1 MDADKLKNLLWQGR
15 SLWITTPVI
24 ALAVIIIRFVG
35 LLQPW
40 EWGVFDQYMRW
51 RPSEPRDNR
60 IVIVGIDENDLIHLK
75 QASITDQVLAN
86 FLNKLKAKQ
95 PRAIG
100 LDIFRNLPVEP
111 GHQELLQVFK
121 STPNLVGIEKV
132 VGEKKNQTVPPSPVL
147 KSLDQV
153 GANDLMVDSDGRV
166 RRGLMYID
174 PESRKRVYSF
184 SLHLALHYLE
194 KQGIFASEDFQLGK
208 TKFTPFESNDG
219 GYVRA
224 DARGYQILINYRG
237 KNRYF
242 NRYFDTVSMTDILED
257 KVPANWG
264 RDRIILIGYVG
275 EGFKDS
281 FLTPHSSELLTL
293 SEPMNGVEIHGHII
307 SQIIS
312 AALENRHLFKSWSEP
327 QEWLWILFWSGIG
340 ATLTWHLRLQNLF
353 AFARIFAVVLAGGAL
368 LGGTYIAFIW
378 GWWLPV
384 VPPFLALTSSVIAVT
399 AYIARTAGDIRKV
412 FGRYLT
418 DEVVAALLESPE
430 GLKLGG
436 ERRQIT
442 IFTSDLRGFTAT
454 SERLQ
459 PEKVVQI
466 LNFYLECMADEITKY
481 QGTIDEFMG
490 DGILV
495 LFGAP
500 TARKDDAIR
509 AVACGVAMQL
519 AMVKVNAKMQEW
531 GLPPLE
537 MGIGINTGV
546 VVVGN
551 IGSEKRTKYGIVG
564 SQVNLT
570 YRIEGYT
577 TGGEIIISESTFKEV
592 ESMVVIDR
600 QMQVTPKGF
609 QEPINIYKIAGITGE
624 YNLFLSQ
631 YQEELCTLPEPIS
644 IQYSLVDGKNIG
656 SSFCHGSLVRLSS
669 NEAEIYCLNQE
680 IQVPPA
686 CLSNI
691 KLNLSQPNLPGE
703 TGDIYAKVLEKP
715 AQIGHFCIR
724 FTAKPPEIIHKFS
737 TLIAQVS
744 SQKSP

>member
-15 SLWITTPVI
+15 GLWLTTPFI
-24 ALAVIIIRFVG
+24 AVAVILIRFAG
-35 LLQPW
+35 LLQGW

-51 RPSEPRDNR
+51 RPQEAQENR
-60 IVIVGIDENDLIHLK
+60 IVIVGIDEQDLDDLE
-75 QASITDQVLAN
+75 QATITDQVLAKL
-86 FLNKLKAKQ
+86 LNKLKARQ

-100 LDIFRNLPVEP
+100 LDVYRNLPLPP
-111 GHQELLQVFK
+111 GTSELSQVFK
-121 STPNLVGIEKV
+121 STPNLVGIQKV
-132 VGEKKNQTVPPSPVL
+132 VGKNRYERVPPPPIL
-147 KSLDQV
+147 KSLNQV
-153 GANDLMVDSDGRV
+153 GANDLVVDADNKV
-166 RRGLMYID
+166 RRGLISVNT
-174 PESRKRVYSF
+174 ENQETVYSF

-194 KQGIFASEDFQLGK
+194 KAGIVADQDWQIGK
-208 TKFTPFESNDG
+208 TKFIPFESYDG

-224 DARGYQILINYRG
+224 DAGGYQILINYRG
-237 KNRYF
+237 KRG
-242 NRYFDTVSMTDILED
+242 YFDTVSMTDILKD
-257 KVPANWG
+257 KIPQSWG
-264 RDRIILIGYVG
+264 RDRIILIGYIG
-275 EGFKDS
+275 ESFKDS
-281 FLTPHSSELLTL
+281 FFTPHSSDLLSL
-293 SEPMNGVEIHGHII
+293 PEPMSGVEIHANIA

-312 AALENRHLFKSWSEP
+312 AALENRPLFKSWSEP
-327 QEWLWILFWSGIG
+327 QELLWILFWSGVG
-340 ATLTWHLRLQNLF
+340 ATLTWNLRLQNLLTF
-353 AFARIFAVVLAGGAL
+353 PRIAAVVLAGGAL
-368 LGGTYIAFIW
+368 LGSTYLAFLW

-384 VPPFLALTSSVIAVT
+384 VPPFLALTGSVIAIT
-399 AYIARTAGDIRKV
+399 AYIARSAGDIRKV

-418 DEVVAALLESPE
+418 DEVVANLLESPE

-459 PEKVVQI
+459 PEEVVKI
-466 LNFYLECMADEITKY
+466 LNFYMECMADEITKY

-500 TARKDDAIR
+500 TSRKDDAIR

-519 AMVKVNAKMQEW
+519 AMVKVNAQMKEW

-577 TGGEIIISESTFKEV
+577 TGGEIIISESTFQEV
-592 ESMVVIDR
+592 EAMVAVDS
-600 QMQVTPKGF
+600 QMQVTPKGV
-609 QEPINIYKIAGITGE
+609 QEPINVYKIAGIAGK

-631 YQEELCTLPEPIS
+631 HQEELCTLPEHIA
-644 IQYSLVDGKNIG
+644 IQYTLVDGKDISS
-656 SSFCHGSLVRLSS
+656 SSFKGILVRLSC
-669 NEAEIYCLNQE
+669 NEAEICCANSELQE
-680 IQVPPA
+680 PPS

-691 KLNLSQPNLPGE
+691 KLNLSTAHQPGE

-715 AQIGHFCIR
+715 AEIGDFCIR
-724 FTAKPPEIIHKFS
+724 FTAKPPEILTKFKI
-737 TLIAQVS
+737 LIAQAN
-744 SQKSP
+744 SQNSQ

>member
-1 MDADKLKNLLWQGR
+1 MDAEKLKNFVWQGR
-15 SLWITTPVI
+15 GLWLTTPFI
-24 ALAVIIIRFVG
+24 ALAVILIRFAG
-35 LLQPW
+35 LLQGW

-51 RPSEPRDNR
+51 RPQEAPENR
-60 IVIVGIDENDLIHLK
+60 LVIVGIDEQDLDYLE
-75 QASITDQVLAN
+75 QATITDQVLAKL
-86 FLNKLKAKQ
+86 LNKLKARQ

-100 LDIFRNLPVEP
+100 LDVYRNLPLPP
-111 GHQELLQVFK
+111 GTSELSQVFK
-121 STPNLVGIEKV
+121 STPNLVGIQKV
-132 VGEKKNQTVPPSPVL
+132 VGKNRYEKVPPPPIL
-147 KSLDQV
+147 KSLNQV
-153 GANDLMVDSDGRV
+153 GANDLVVDADNKV
-166 RRGLMYID
+166 RRGLISVNT
-174 PESRKRVYSF
+174 ENKERVYSF

-194 KQGIFASEDFQLGK
+194 KEGIIASKDWQIGK
-208 TKFTPFESNDG
+208 AKFMPFESYDG

-224 DARGYQILINYRG
+224 DAGGYQMLINYRG
-237 KNRYF
+237 KRG
-242 NRYFDTVSMTDILED
+242 YFDTVSMTDILED
-257 KVPANWG
+257 KIPPNWG
-264 RDRIILIGYVG
+264 RDRIILIGYIG
-275 EGFKDS
+275 ESFKDS
-281 FLTPHSSELLTL
+281 FFTPHSSDLLSL
-293 SEPMNGVEIHGHII
+293 PEPMSGVEIHANIA

-312 AALENRHLFKSWSEP
+312 AALENRPLFKSWSEP
-327 QEWLWILFWSGIG
+327 QELLWILFWSGVG
-340 ATLTWHLRLQNLF
+340 ATLTWNLRLQNLLTF
-353 AFARIFAVVLAGGAL
+353 QRIAAVVLAGGAL
-368 LGGTYIAFIW
+368 LGSTYLAFLW
-378 GWWLPV
+378 GWWLPI
-384 VPPFLALTSSVIAVT
+384 VPPFLALTGSVIAIT
-399 AYIARTAGDIRKV
+399 AYIARSAGDIRKV

-418 DEVVAALLESPE
+418 DEVVANLLESPE

-459 PEKVVQI
+459 PEEVVKI

-519 AMVKVNAKMQEW
+519 AMVKVNAQMKEW

-577 TGGEIIISESTFKEV
+577 TGGEIIISESTFQEV
-592 ESMVVIDR
+592 EAMVAVDS
-600 QMQVTPKGF
+600 QMQVTPKGV
-609 QEPINIYKIAGITGE
+609 QEPINVYKIAGIAGK

-631 YQEELCTLPEPIS
+631 HQEELCTLPEPIP
-644 IQYSLVDGKNIG
+644 IHYTLVDGKDIG
-656 SSFCHGSLVRLSS
+656 SSSFNGILVRLSC
-669 NEAEIYCLNQE
+669 NEAEICCANSETQK
-680 IQVPPA
+680 PPS

-691 KLNLSQPNLPGE
+691 KLNLSTAHQPGE
-703 TGDIYAKVLEKP
+703 TGDMYAKVLEKP
-715 AQIGHFCIR
+715 AEIGDFCIR
-724 FTAKPPEIIHKFS
+724 FTAKPPEILTKFKI
-737 TLIAQVS
+737 LIEQAN
-744 SQKSP
+744 SQNS